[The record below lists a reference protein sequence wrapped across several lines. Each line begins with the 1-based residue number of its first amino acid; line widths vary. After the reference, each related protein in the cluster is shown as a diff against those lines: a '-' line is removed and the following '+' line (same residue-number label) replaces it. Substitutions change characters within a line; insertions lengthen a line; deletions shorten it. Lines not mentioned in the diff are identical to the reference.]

1 MNIPPVRSTRIRPAW
16 RAAAVAGTAWLAFWM
31 PVAAPAQ
38 TSRPPLVVT
47 LDDNYPPYVFRNA
60 DGKVEGYLVDLWAL
74 WQKKS
79 GRKVELIATSWTDAQ
94 QMIQNGN
101 ADVIDLIYRTP
112 PRESLYDFSKPYA
125 DLSVLIYNHASISGI
140 RNVETL
146 RGFQIGVQDG
156 DPASTS

>member
-1 MNIPPVRSTRIRPAW
+1 MDACCRGIRSLLRQLV
-16 RAAAVAGTAWLAFWM
+16 AAVLFAGLTTCAVAEAELA
-31 PVAAPAQ
+31 PDE
-38 TSRPPLVVT
+38 RPLRVVT
-47 LDDNYPPYVFRNA
+47 DDNYPPYVFRNA

-74 WQKKS
+74 WQQKS

-112 PRESLYDFSKPYA
+112 PREPVYDFSKPYA